1 MITSS
6 EATFRAL
13 LSSSI
18 ADAGERE
25 RLAAQ
30 LARASEAEVARQKT
44 ELAATLRQEI
54 SAPLNSIIATAE
66 QLRRSGLDHPQREHA
81 ESLAAAARALLC
93 LVTDLLDVSKADTE
107 RLALDPVDFDLRA
120 AVEEACAMLRE
131 EAERKG
137 LELALVVQPDVP
149 RTVNGDRTRLRQVL
163 WHLLSNA
170 VKFTIRGEVVV
181 GVSRAEGE
189 RLRFTVSDTGPGI
202 DPELARRLFAG
213 AGETAHAPTYAAG
226 EHGARDAARIGL
238 GLSISRELVQ
248 RMGGESGVEPREG
261 GGSVFWFTAALAAVR
276 APASDRP
283 ADAQRDPVKVPA
295 VLEAPFAQGDGADRN
310 GAGDVLDEPI
320 VAQLKGT
327 LTPSMCRQLLEEFE
341 ASLPRFLVDIE
352 SAFERNDAGALRR
365 TAHLLRGASATLGAT
380 RLSDACAR
388 LERTRADDPPIGEQ
402 QLAQLRE
409 ALDEACLALRER
421 LA

>member
-25 RLAAQ
+25 RLAAE
-30 LARASEAEVARQKT
+30 LARASEVEIARQKSQ
-44 ELAATLRQEI
+44 LAAALSREI
-54 SAPLNSIIATAE
+54 RAPLNSIIATAE
-66 QLRRSGLDHPQREHA
+66 QLRRSGLDLAQREHA
-81 ESLAAAARALLC
+81 EALAASAQALLC

-107 RLALDPVDFDLRA
+107 RLALDRVDFDLRG
-120 AVEEACAMLRE
+120 AVEEACAMLRG

-137 LELALVVQPDVP
+137 LSLVHVVQPDVP
-149 RTVNGDRTRLRQVL
+149 RTVNGDRIRLRQVL
-163 WHLLSNA
+163 WNLLSNA
-170 VKFTIRGEVVV
+170 VKFTTSGEVIV

-189 RLRFTVSDTGPGI
+189 RLRFAVSDTGPGI
-202 DPELARRLFAG
+202 DGELARRLFAR
-213 AGETAHAPTYAAG
+213 AGEAGHVAA
-226 EHGARDAARIGL
+226 EHGARDFARSGL
-238 GLSISRELVQ
+238 GLAISRELVQ
-248 RMGGESGVEPREG
+248 RMGGETGVEQREG
-261 GGSVFWFTAALAAVR
+261 GGSVFWFTAALAPVR

-283 ADAQRDPVKVPA
+283 EGAQPDLAHPPA
-295 VLEAPFAQGDGADRN
+295 GLEAPFAHSDGAERN
-310 GAGDVLDEPI
+310 GAGDVLDEAI
-320 VAQLKGT
+320 VEQLKGA
-327 LTPSMCRQLLEEFE
+327 LTPSMCGHLLEEFE

-352 SAFERNDAGALRR
+352 GAYERNDAGALRR
-365 TAHLLRGASATLGAT
+365 TAHLLRGSSATLGAI

-388 LERTRADDPPIGEQ
+388 LERTRAEDPPIGEQ

-409 ALDEACLALRER
+409 ALEEACSALRER

>member
-30 LARASEAEVARQKT
+30 LARAGEAEVARQKT
-44 ELAATLRQEI
+44 QLAATLRQEI

-81 ESLAAAARALLC
+81 ESLAAGARALLC
-93 LVTDLLDVSKADTE
+93 VVTDLLDVSKADTE

-120 AVEEACAMLRE
+120 TVEEASAMLRE

-202 DPELARRLFAG
+202 DPELARRPFAG
-213 AGETAHAPTYAAG
+213 AAETAHAPTHAAG
-226 EHGARDAARIGL
+226 DHGARDAARSGL

-261 GGSVFWFTAALAAVR
+261 GGSVFSFTAALAAVR
-276 APASDRP
+276 APASD
-283 ADAQRDPVKVPA
+283 
-295 VLEAPFAQGDGADRN
+295 
-310 GAGDVLDEPI
+310 
-320 VAQLKGT
+320 
-327 LTPSMCRQLLEEFE
+327 
-341 ASLPRFLVDIE
+341 
-352 SAFERNDAGALRR
+352 
-365 TAHLLRGASATLGAT
+365 
-380 RLSDACAR
+380 
-388 LERTRADDPPIGEQ
+388 
-402 QLAQLRE
+402 
-409 ALDEACLALRER
+409 
-421 LA
+421 